1 VKDERMDALGISGWK
16 LIVQLVSFGIFII
29 LLWKLGG
36 GPIARVL
43 DQREQKIREG
53 MEAADRMKAEME
65 ATAARNEE
73 VMRQARADAQQIL
86 VDARAAGDLQI
97 ARAKDEAEKQ
107 AGEHLARAQA
117 TLQNETENARQQ
129 LRQEIADLAISA
141 ATKIVRKELDPAAQA
156 RLIEET
162 LAEASSGDRP
172 VA

>member
-1 VKDERMDALGISGWK
+1 MDALGISGWK

-162 LAEASSGDRP
+162 LAEASSEDRP

>member
-1 VKDERMDALGISGWK
+1 MDALGISGWK

>member
-1 VKDERMDALGISGWK
+1 MGDLGISGWK
-16 LIVQLVSFGIFII
+16 LIVQLVSFAIFII

-36 GPIARVL
+36 GPIARLL
-43 DQREQKIREG
+43 DQREEKIREG

-73 VMRQARADAQQIL
+73 VLRQARADAQQIL
-86 VDARAAGDLQI
+86 VDARATGDAQI
-97 ARAKDEAEKQ
+97 ARAKEEAERQ
-107 AGEHLARAQA
+107 GEEYLTRARQ
-117 TLQNETENARQQ
+117 TLQSETETARQQ
-129 LRQEIADLAISA
+129 LRQEIADLAVSA

-162 LAEASSGDRP
+162 LSEASTSGDRP